1 MALHLKVIGLIN
13 VQFAVKDE
21 KIYVLEV
28 NPRASRTA
36 PFVSKAI
43 GFSLPYVAAKCM
55 MGVSLKSQNIKIV
68 KATVFLASK
77 KLFFLSKNFGCRP
90 FVRS

>member
-1 MALHLKVIGLIN
+1 MERQVKLMALNLKVVGLIN
-13 VQFAVKDE
+13 VQFAVKEE

-55 MGVSLKSQNIKIV
+55 MGVNHNL
-68 KATVFLASK
+68 
-77 KLFFLSKNFGCRP
+77 
-90 FVRS
+90 